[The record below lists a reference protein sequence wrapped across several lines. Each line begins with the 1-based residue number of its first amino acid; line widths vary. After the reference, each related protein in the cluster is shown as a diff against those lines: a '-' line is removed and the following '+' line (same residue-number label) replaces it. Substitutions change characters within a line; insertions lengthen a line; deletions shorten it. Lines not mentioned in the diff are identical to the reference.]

1 MAVPLD
7 LSSRMY
13 CDEADVTTRI
23 DITNLPTVNLEYL
36 IRVATARIELET
48 NGRVFQRVPATGTE
62 TRHFLGNGLTMLPI
76 DDLLTLSSIT
86 IDDDEEDTDD
96 FLCMPF
102 GKTPTTWLEWAD
114 PTAWWYRDYARGT
127 WPLRADVAITG
138 PWGYSED
145 VPWDIWDSCVALV
158 VRALGRAK
166 TAYQDASAIP
176 ELGEMIYAKALPPD
190 VAKVLSLKRKSNL

>member
-1 MAVPLD
+1 MAVQLD

-23 DITNLPTVNLEYL
+23 DIRNLPDVNLEYL
-36 IRVATARIELET
+36 IRVATARIENET
-48 NGRVFQRVPATGTE
+48 GREFVRIPTTGTE
-62 TRHFLGNGLTMLPI
+62 TRHFLGNGLPMLPI
-76 DDLLTLSSIT
+76 DDLLTFSSIT
-86 IDDDEEDTDD
+86 IDDDSEDTDD

-102 GKTPTTWLEWAD
+102 GKTPTTWLEFKD
-114 PTAWWYRDYARGT
+114 PTAWWYPGYARGT

-138 PWGYSED
+138 AWGYAEE
-145 VPWDIWDSCVALV
+145 VPWDIWNCCVALV

-176 ELGEMIYAKALPPD
+176 ELGQVIYAKALPAD
-190 VAKVLSLKRKSNL
+190 VAATLKGFKKTTL